1 MGLPEFGSAESP
13 NTGIRGCQ
21 LQVIATA
28 SEQTKGGCTSSNGWY
43 SCNTKGQRKCKFLFI
58 QGKAGKVHTKGI
70 V

>member
-1 MGLPEFGSAESP
+1 MGLPEFGSVEFP
-13 NTGIRGCQ
+13 NTGIRRCH

-28 SEQTKGGCTSSNGWY
+28 SGQTKGGPTSSNGCY
-43 SCNTKGQRKCKFLFI
+43 NCKSKRQSKCKFLFI